1 MDLPASEIV
10 FLPFDKKQ
18 MKIIM
23 KKAITKVR
31 TIAFVL
37 VMIAAWANHAHAE
50 EPENSVVR
58 VMTYN
63 ACRGGTYQGQPLSQS
78 AKMIELAKADIVGLQ
93 EIGDNVPK
101 LAKMLGWNHSGPF
114 LTRFE
119 IVDHVLGMGKRPWYG
134 IKVKLPS
141 GQHAYAFNAHLPNPP
156 NQVYQLLGLK
166 GGYRVY
172 PKIDTEE
179 EAIAG
184 AKKARG
190 KYISRLH
197 KLMKSFVNTEDPI
210 FVVGDFNEPSHLDW
224 TEAAAKAG
232 HHPMKVAFPT
242 SLMMAEA
249 GFSDAYR
256 TVHPDEV
263 AKPGLTW
270 SPVYEPAHPDH
281 HFTRID
287 YVYFKG
293 KGLKVTDAKVVGE
306 DKEHADIVVSP
317 YPSDHRAVV
326 STVTMPSQ
334 PKPE

>member
-1 MDLPASEIV
+1 
-10 FLPFDKKQ
+10 
-18 MKIIM
+18 MKYIMNKVRIIM
-23 KKAITKVR
+23 
-31 TIAFVL
+31 L
-37 VMIAAWANHAHAE
+37 LSVMATHWAAPANAE
-50 EPENSVVR
+50 ESQDSVLR

-78 AKMIELAKADIVGLQ
+78 ARMIELAKADIVGMQ
-93 EIGDNVPK
+93 EIGDNIPK
-101 LAKMLGWNHSGPF
+101 LAELLGWNHGSSF
-114 LTRFE
+114 LTRYE
-119 IVDHVLGMGKRPWYG
+119 IVDQARGIGKRPWYG

-141 GQHAYAFNAHLPNPP
+141 GQHAYAFNAHLPSGP
-156 NQVYQLLGLK
+156 NQAYQLLGLK
-166 GGYRVY
+166 GGYRTY

-184 AKKARG
+184 AKKGRG
-190 KYISRLH
+190 KYIDRLL
-197 KLMKSFVNTEDPI
+197 KLVKSFVDTEDPI

-242 SLMMAEA
+242 SQRMIKA
-249 GFSDAYR
+249 GFTDSYR
-256 TVHPDEV
+256 TIHPDEV

-270 SPVYEPAHPDH
+270 SPVHEPKHPDH
-281 HFTRID
+281 HLMRID

-293 KGLKVTDAKVVGE
+293 KGVEVNDAKIVGE

-326 STVTMPSQ
+326 ATFIVA
-334 PKPE
+334 K

>member
-1 MDLPASEIV
+1 MMRKFIRKITYTGTLLAAVASV
-10 FLPFDKKQ
+10 
-18 MKIIM
+18 
-23 KKAITKVR
+23 ITP
-31 TIAFVL
+31 L
-37 VMIAAWANHAHAE
+37 HAE
-50 EPENSVVR
+50 NQKPGEDSVVR

-101 LAKMLGWNHSGPF
+101 LAKLLGWNHRGPF
-114 LTRFE
+114 LTRYE
-119 IVDHVLGMGKRPWYG
+119 IVEHVKGMGKRPWDG

-141 GQHAYAFNAHLPNPP
+141 GQHAYVFNAHLPNPP
-156 NQVYQLLGLK
+156 NQAYQLMGLK
-166 GGYRVY
+166 GGYRSY

-184 AKKARG
+184 AKKTRG
-190 KYISRLH
+190 KYIERLL
-197 KLMKSFVNTEDPI
+197 KLIKSFADQEAPI

-232 HHPMKVAFPT
+232 HHPMKVEFPT

-249 GFSDAYR
+249 GFTDSYR
-256 TVHPDEV
+256 KVHPDEV

-270 SPVYEPAHPDH
+270 SPVHAPDHPDH
-281 HFTRID
+281 HHMRID

-293 KGLKVTDAKVVGE
+293 EGVQVTDAKVIGE
-306 DKEHADIVVSP
+306 KKENADIVVSP

-326 STVTMPSQ
+326 ATFTLA
-334 PKPE
+334 K

>member
-1 MDLPASEIV
+1 MKDILILLAAVASFVTPLNAEPQKTSEQPSEKPNEA
-10 FLPFDKKQ
+10 L
-18 MKIIM
+18 
-23 KKAITKVR
+23 TKVSS
-31 TIAFVL
+31 I
-37 VMIAAWANHAHAE
+37 
-50 EPENSVVR
+50 R

-63 ACRGGTYQGQPLSQS
+63 ACRGGTAQGQPLSQS
-78 AKMIELAKADIVGLQ
+78 AKMIELAQADIVGLQ

-101 LAKMLGWNHSGPF
+101 LAEILGWNHSGPF
-114 LTRFE
+114 LTRYE
-119 IVDHVLGMGKRPWYG
+119 IVEQVNGIGKRPWYG

-156 NQVYQLLGLK
+156 NQAYQLLGLK

-190 KYISRLH
+190 KYISRLL
-197 KLMKSFVNTEDPI
+197 KLIKSFAVTEDPI

-281 HFTRID
+281 HFMRID

-293 KGLKVTDAKVVGE
+293 KGLKVTDAKIVGE

-326 STVTMPSQ
+326 ATTTFAKQ
-334 PKPE
+334 DK

>member
-1 MDLPASEIV
+1 MLMSG
-10 FLPFDKKQ
+10 
-18 MKIIM
+18 MKYL
-23 KKAITKVR
+23 KKAVTMKTVKFMFSKYLNSFQYIGIFFLIGTPW
-31 TIAFVL
+31 F
-37 VMIAAWANHAHAE
+37 NHTHAE
-50 EPENSVVR
+50 EPQDSVLR

-63 ACRGGTYQGQPLSQS
+63 ACRGGTAQGQPLSQS
-78 AKMIELAKADIVGLQ
+78 ARMIEMAKADIVGLQ
-93 EIGDNVPK
+93 EIGDNGPK
-101 LAKMLGWNHSGPF
+101 LAELLGWNHSSYF
-114 LTRFE
+114 LTRYE
-119 IVDHVLGMGKRPWYG
+119 IVKEAQGIGKRPWFG

-141 GQHAYAFNAHLPNPP
+141 GEHVYALNAHLPNPP
-156 NQVYQLLGLK
+156 NQAYQLLGLK
-166 GGYRVY
+166 GGYRTY

-190 KYISRLH
+190 KYIDRLL
-197 KLMKSFVNTEDPI
+197 KLMKNFVDTDDPI

-242 SLMMAEA
+242 SQRMVEA
-249 GFSDAYR
+249 GFTDSYR
-256 TVHPDEV
+256 TIHPDEV

-270 SPVYEPAHPDH
+270 SPVYEPKHSDH
-281 HFTRID
+281 HLMRID

-293 KGLKVTDAKVVGE
+293 KGVEVTDAKIVGE

-326 STVTMPSQ
+326 ATFTVA
-334 PKPE
+334 K